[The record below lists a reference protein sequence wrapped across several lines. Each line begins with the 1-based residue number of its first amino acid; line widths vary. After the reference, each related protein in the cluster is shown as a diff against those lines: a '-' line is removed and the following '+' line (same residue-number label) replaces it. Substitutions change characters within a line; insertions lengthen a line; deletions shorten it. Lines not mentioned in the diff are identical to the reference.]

1 MPGSQ
6 GSGPGKKKQFGD
18 DMVILSFSRNVSI
31 FRIASRSQ
39 FLRSNS
45 ISMAVLLLSLSA
57 LILGVT
63 PQAKAQTHVGR
74 PIPKSQ
80 AISPKTLSQ
89 LFPYKDDVVKGTED
103 YRTPVI
109 LIHGIGAE
117 TDRNYFNWARF
128 LEFTDAKPEFQKHYK
143 VYLYR
148 YDTTKSVPNLS
159 KGLQEDL
166 REFIS
171 NLHGRKMRILAYSEG
186 GLLTRN
192 VMQDPVINAHTERVI
207 TIATPFHGSPLANPG
222 WVKEQLKEE
231 SSFSAVKMTNGLSY
245 WIAKKKYP
253 TFEADFQWD
262 NFDKA
267 LSHQPYEHAKNPSDY
282 VTAYSNKL
290 ITYGSYFGG
299 SEIDPNGELPK
310 ALGLEKPLPKEKVRL
325 RMPWSR
331 HLMFTLIRKN
341 ISRLPLA
348 YLPFYKKNS
357 PQEVVHKETVQT
369 RQVIQNAEELVIQG
383 DQITKLPK
391 EMEQE
396 VLALTATTVDT
407 PDTAAVAKALDQA
420 AEALLPL
427 MLYNDGISPI
437 SSSLWLGRFTAGQ
450 QQNLNPTGQMWQAL
464 KGLQAKNCARLLPG
478 LDHRDW
484 MDGTTRYN
492 TNTLPDLLHPSEPPR
507 STFDWLLLDL
517 TAKPGVAPMVA
528 DTSATQKLSRAR

>member
-1 MPGSQ
+1 
-6 GSGPGKKKQFGD
+6 
-18 DMVILSFSRNVSI
+18 MVILSFSRFATSSL
-31 FRIASRSQ
+31 AAGSQ
-39 FLRSNS
+39 KC
-45 ISMAVLLLSLSA
+45 ISKVVLLLLLSV
-57 LILGVT
+57 LIGGIGSHA
-63 PQAKAQTHVGR
+63 QAQTQVGR

-103 YRTPVI
+103 HRTPVI

-128 LEFTDAKPEFQKHYK
+128 LEFTDGKPEFQKLYK

-148 YDTTKSVPNLS
+148 YDTTQSVPNLS

-166 REFIS
+166 REFITS
-171 NLHGRKMRILAYSEG
+171 LHGRKMRILAYSEG

-207 TIATPFHGSPLANPG
+207 TIATPFHGSPLANPD

-253 TFEADFQWD
+253 TFEKDFQWD

-267 LSHQPYEHAKNPSDY
+267 LSEETVEPVNQLSSDF
-282 VTAYSNKL
+282 VNAYSNKL

-299 SEIDPNGELPK
+299 SEVDPTGELPK
-310 ALGLEKPLPKEKVRL
+310 ALGLAKPLPKEKAHF

-348 YLPFYKKNS
+348 YLPFHKKNS
-357 PQEVVHKETVQT
+357 PKEIGTSG
-369 RQVIQNAEELVIQG
+369 QVAQNAQELVIQG

-391 EMEQE
+391 DMEQE
-396 VLALTATTVDT
+396 VLAMTATTVDT
-407 PDTAAVAKALDQA
+407 PETAAVVKALDQA
-420 AEALLPL
+420 AEEFLPL

-437 SSSLWLGRFTAGQ
+437 SSSLWLGRFTTAQ
-450 QQNLNPTGQMWQAL
+450 QQTLNPTGQMWQAL
-464 KGLQAKNCARLLPG
+464 KGLQSKNCARLLPG

-484 MDGTTRYN
+484 MDGTTRFN
-492 TNTLPDLLHPSEPPR
+492 TNSLPDLLHPAEAPR

-517 TAKPGVAPMVA
+517 TANPSPAPLGVVPKVA
-528 DTSATQKLSRAR
+528 DVAGTQKLSRAR

>member
-1 MPGSQ
+1 
-6 GSGPGKKKQFGD
+6 
-18 DMVILSFSRNVSI
+18 VILFFSQNALSTKNL
-31 FRIASRSQ
+31 SRSQ
-39 FLRSNS
+39 FFRSHPLW
-45 ISMAVLLLSLSA
+45 MSLFALWVSVSA

-63 PQAKAQTHVGR
+63 LQAEAQTQVGR

-80 AISPKTLSQ
+80 AIHPKTLNH
-89 LFPYKDDVVKGTED
+89 LFPYKDDLVKGTED
-103 YRTPVI
+103 DRTPII

-148 YDTTKSVPNLS
+148 YDTTRSVPDLS
-159 KGLQEDL
+159 KDLQEDL
-166 REFIS
+166 LEFVS
-171 NLHGRKMRILAYSEG
+171 SLHGRKIRILAYSEG

-207 TIATPFHGSPLANPG
+207 TIATPFHGSPLANPD
-222 WVKEQLKEE
+222 WVKEELKEE
-231 SSFSAVKMTNGLSY
+231 SSFSAVKMTNSLSY

-253 TFEADFQWD
+253 TFESDFQWD

-267 LSHQPYEHAKNPSDY
+267 LSYQPAEQPKKPSDY

-299 SEIDPNGELPK
+299 SEVDPNGELPK
-310 ALGLEKPLPKEKVRL
+310 ALGLEKPLPKEKTRL

-348 YLPFYKKNS
+348 YLPFRKKPAQTDVA
-357 PQEVVHKETVQT
+357 PQHVANQD
-369 RQVIQNAEELVIQG
+369 IVIQG

-396 VLALTATTVDT
+396 VLALTASALDA
-407 PDTAAVAKALDQA
+407 PEEPSAAAVAQALDQA

-437 SSSLWLGRFTAGQ
+437 SSSLWLGRFTASPN
-450 QQNLNPTGQMWQAL
+450 QNLMKMNPTGQMWQAL
-464 KGLQAKNCARLLPG
+464 KGLQSKNCARLLPG

-484 MDGTTRYN
+484 MDGTTRYD
-492 TNTLPDLLHPSEPPR
+492 TNTLPDLLHPAEPAR
-507 STFDWLLLDL
+507 STFDWLLMDL
-517 TAKPGVAPMVA
+517 TSKPGGNPTVTA
-528 DTSATQKLSRAR
+528 SSETQKLSRAR